1 MGDTPA
7 KKDTLEYIGPSRQE
21 WFDGEKMTEL
31 VAGRRYQV
39 DATLAAYM
47 VEHDTRH
54 WKRPDPPQRETA
66 AVKE

>member
-1 MGDTPA
+1 MSAPQ
-7 KKDTLEYIGPSRQE
+7 KVTLEYIGPPKQE
-21 WFDGEKMTEL
+21 WFDGEQMREL

-39 DATLAAYM
+39 DATLAQYM

-54 WKRPDPPQRETA
+54 WKRPDPPKRETA